1 MISEAAWQ
9 RMHELVEDARSNGAQ
24 VLQHRTQNEIPAA
37 GNRVFPPTLVVEA
50 KDSMR
55 VMQEEIFGPILPVV
69 TYSSL
74 DEAIAIINARPRP
87 LALYYFDQSNSRISK
102 VLEQTVSGGATV
114 NDCIFHL
121 PQHGLPFGGVG
132 PSGMGA
138 YHGFDGF
145 ATFSKKKGVL
155 LQNALVGWA
164 LDRGFKPP
172 YSALSRRLMT
182 LLLRRSKP
190 GKIKKLTLGGGR

>member
-74 DEAIAIINARPRP
+74 DEAIAFINARPRP
-87 LALYYFDQSNSRISK
+87 LALYYFDHNNSRISK

-172 YSALSRRLMT
+172 YSALSRRLMAM
-182 LLLRRSKP
+182 LLRRSKP

>member
-1 MISEAAWQ
+1 
-9 RMHELVEDARSNGAQ
+9 
-24 VLQHRTQNEIPAA
+24 
-37 GNRVFPPTLVVEA
+37 
-50 KDSMR
+50 
-55 VMQEEIFGPILPVV
+55 
-69 TYSSL
+69 
-74 DEAIAIINARPRP
+74 
-87 LALYYFDQSNSRISK
+87 

-172 YSALSRRLMT
+172 YRSLSHRLMAM
-182 LLLRRSKP
+182 LLRRSKP